1 MFSSVPLMPISGNDI
16 SRSCRK
22 SDLTGADE
30 TSLQREQFVQ
40 RLTGAQSHLYAFIC
54 SLMAGTRDARD
65 VLQET
70 NAVLWK
76 KAVDYDPDR
85 DFLTWAFTF
94 ARYQVMAH
102 RKRVTRDRLVLD
114 EELLGRVAAAV
125 AEGNADLEERLLALD
140 GCINKLS
147 DRNRELV
154 RRRYCDGVSVQ
165 EIAAEV
171 RKTPTAMAV
180 LLHRIRVA
188 LARCVERAME
198 SGGAT
203 S

>member
-1 MFSSVPLMPISGNDI
+1 M
-16 SRSCRK
+16 
-22 SDLTGADE
+22 
-30 TSLQREQFVQ
+30 Q
-40 RLTGAQSHLYAFIC
+40 RLTGAQSHLYSFIC

-76 KAVDYDPDR
+76 KASDYDPDR
-85 DFLTWAFTF
+85 DFLTWAYTF

-102 RKRVTRDRLVLD
+102 RKRAMRDRLVLD
-114 EELLGRVAAAV
+114 EELLDRVAAAV
-125 AEGNADLEERLLALD
+125 AEGNADLEDRLLALD
-140 GCINKLS
+140 GCIGKLS
-147 DRNRELV
+147 DRHRELV
-154 RRRYCDGVSVQ
+154 RRRYRDGAPVQ
-165 EIAAEV
+165 VIAGEV
-171 RKTPTAMAV
+171 AKSPATLAV

-203 S
+203 